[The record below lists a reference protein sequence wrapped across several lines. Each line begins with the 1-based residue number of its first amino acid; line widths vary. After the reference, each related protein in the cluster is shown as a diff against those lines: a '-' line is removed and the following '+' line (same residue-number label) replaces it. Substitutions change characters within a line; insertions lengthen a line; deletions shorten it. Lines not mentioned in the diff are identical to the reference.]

1 VQHRFR
7 VPEHATRTAGI
18 SLDVVYF
25 YAMDPNALKRLRL
38 AINENLRVQRGG
50 AKPVPYIDVS
60 NSLSDVSARQNH
72 AVFGRRGCGKTL
84 LLHYSAESLPKDIRP
99 VYLNCE
105 DFKKHSFP
113 NVLIEI
119 LDALFAEL
127 QHQLTGWFGK
137 KRRSRE
143 LIELIRKD
151 LQGLRSKADHQDTE
165 IREAEERQINDS
177 QKAGLN
183 IGNSVAGIAL
193 SSDLSQLSKSETER
207 KYSQTQSKIRDLDMW
222 LPKLK
227 QQIREFFGLSKE
239 VKSIFLQVDD
249 FYHLSREDQPLV
261 MDYIHRLC
269 KDLPLYFK
277 VATLKHA
284 STLYADRLGQPLGAQ
299 ERHDY
304 QPINIDFTFSDFK
317 KTVGQNRQIFAEFG
331 HKAGLKPSEVDDL
344 FKGEGFQ
351 RLVIAGGGVPRDCL
365 SLFLEVL
372 DSVQQP
378 AGDGRIGKDDVRT
391 LSRANFERRI
401 EELKQDSEGKEQGI
415 LIRGIYVLRQFCFEK
430 KSNVLLVSEA
440 LLQGND
446 NIRNLLYRLLD
457 YRIIHSA
464 GTALT
469 HKSQAGTY
477 HAFVIDIGCYA
488 HMRKLIGKFTEIDL
502 SANDA
507 KERMR
512 SGPILDEKAFSV
524 LWENAPQNSEGALL
538 SQEV

>member
-1 VQHRFR
+1 
-7 VPEHATRTAGI
+7 
-18 SLDVVYF
+18 
-25 YAMDPNALKRLRL
+25 MDPNALKKLRL

-72 AVFGRRGCGKTL
+72 AIFGRRGCGKTL
-84 LLHYSAESLPKDIRP
+84 LLHNSADSLPADIRP

-119 LDALFAEL
+119 LDAVFAEL

-137 KRRSRE
+137 KKRSRE
-143 LIELIRKD
+143 LISQIREELKD
-151 LQGLRSKADHQDTE
+151 LRKRADLQDTE
-165 IREAEERQINDS
+165 IREAEERQVKDS
-177 QKAGLN
+177 QKAGVKV
-183 IGNSVAGIAL
+183 GASAAGAVL
-193 SSDLSQLSKSETER
+193 SSDLSQLSRSETER
-207 KYSQTQSKIRDLDMW
+207 KYFQNQSKIRDLDMW

-227 QQIREFFGLSKE
+227 QQIREFFDLSKG
-239 VKSIFLQVDD
+239 VKAIFLQVDD
-249 FYHLSREDQPLV
+249 FYHLSRQDQPLI

-269 KDLPLYFK
+269 KDIPLYFK

-317 KTVGQNRQIFAEFG
+317 KTVNQNWRILKEFG
-331 HKAGLKPSEVDDL
+331 QRAGLSPLEIENI

-365 SLFLEVL
+365 SLFLEAL
-372 DSVQQP
+372 DGVQP
-378 AGDGRIGKDDVRT
+378 PTGDGRIGKDDVRI

-415 LIRGIYVLRQFCFEK
+415 LIRGIYVLRQFCIEK
-430 KSNVLLVSEA
+430 RSNVLLVSEA
-440 LLQGND
+440 LIQQDD
-446 NIRNLLYRLLD
+446 NIRNRRPLLFEDR
-457 YRIIHSA
+457 HH
-464 GTALT
+464 G
-469 HKSQAGTY
+469 
-477 HAFVIDIGCYA
+477 
-488 HMRKLIGKFTEIDL
+488 
-502 SANDA
+502 
-507 KERMR
+507 
-512 SGPILDEKAFSV
+512 
-524 LWENAPQNSEGALL
+524 
-538 SQEV
+538 

>member
-1 VQHRFR
+1 MK
-7 VPEHATRTAGI
+7 PE
-18 SLDVVYF
+18 
-25 YAMDPNALKRLRL
+25 ALKKLRL

-72 AVFGRRGCGKTL
+72 AIFGRRGCGKTL
-84 LLHYSAESLPKDIRP
+84 LLHFSAENLPEEIRP

-127 QHQLTGWFGK
+127 QRQLSGWFGK
-137 KRRSRE
+137 KKRSRE
-143 LIELIRKD
+143 LIIQIRSELKA
-151 LQGLRSKADHQDTE
+151 LQKKADQQNAE
-165 IREAEERQINDS
+165 VREAQGREVKDS
-177 QKAGLN
+177 LKAEVKVGTSAAGLKM
-183 IGNSVAGIAL
+183 A
-193 SSDLSQLSKSETER
+193 SDLSELSTSETER
-207 KYSQTQSKIRDLDMW
+207 KYSQNQSKIRDLDMW
-222 LPKLK
+222 LPRLK
-227 QQIREFFGLSKE
+227 QQIREFFDLSIS
-239 VKSIFLQVDD
+239 VKAIFLQIDD
-249 FYHLSREDQPLV
+249 FYHLSRQDQPLV

-269 KDLPLYFK
+269 KDLPLHFK
-277 VATLKHA
+277 LATLRHA

-317 KTVGQNRQIFAEFG
+317 KTLNQNRQIFTEFG
-331 HKAGLKPSEVDDL
+331 RKAGLRASEVEEV

-372 DSVQQP
+372 DSVQP
-378 AGDGRIGKDDVRT
+378 PTGDGRIGKDDVRI

-401 EELKQDSEGKEQGI
+401 EELKQDSAGKEQGI
-415 LIRGIYVLRQFCFEK
+415 LIRGIYVLRQFCIDK
-430 KSNVLLVSEA
+430 QSNVLLVSEA
-440 LLQGND
+440 LLQQND
-446 NIRNLLYRLLD
+446 KIRNLLYRLLD

-464 GTALT
+464 GSALT
-469 HKSQAGTY
+469 HKSQTGTY

-488 HMRKLIGKFTEIDL
+488 HMRKLISRFTEIDL
-502 SANDA
+502 AASDA

-512 SGPILDEKAFSV
+512 SGPILDEQVFST
-524 LWENAPQNSEGALL
+524 LWEGAPEDSESALV
-538 SQEV
+538 SQESA

>member
-1 VQHRFR
+1 MN
-7 VPEHATRTAGI
+7 PI
-18 SLDVVYF
+18 
-25 YAMDPNALKRLRL
+25 ALKKLRL
-38 AINENLRVQRGG
+38 TINENLRVQRGG

-72 AVFGRRGCGKTL
+72 AIFGRRGCGKTL
-84 LLHYSAESLPKDIRP
+84 LLHYSAEGLPEETRP

-127 QHQLTGWFGK
+127 QGQLTGWFGK

-143 LIELIRKD
+143 LIIQIRNDLRELR
-151 LQGLRSKADHQDTE
+151 RKADHQDTE
-165 IREAEERQINDS
+165 IREAEERQVQDS
-177 QKAGLN
+177 QKVGIEVGTVAVGLN
-183 IGNSVAGIAL
+183 M
-193 SSDLSQLSKSETER
+193 SSDLSQLSTLETER
-207 KYSQTQSKIRDLDMW
+207 KYSENQSKIRDLDMW
-222 LPKLK
+222 LPRLK
-227 QQIREFFGLSKE
+227 QQIREFFGLSTT
-239 VKSIFLQVDD
+239 VKAIFLQIDD

-277 VATLKHA
+277 IATLRHA

-317 KTVGQNRQIFAEFG
+317 KTVNQNRQIFVEFG
-331 HKAGLKPSEVDDL
+331 RRAGLSSPEVDDL
-344 FKGEGFQ
+344 FKGQGFQ
-351 RLVIAGGGVPRDCL
+351 RLIIAGGGVPRDCL

-372 DSVQQP
+372 DSVQP
-378 AGDGRIGKDDVRT
+378 PTGDGRIGKDDVRI

-415 LIRGIYVLRQFCFEK
+415 LIRGIYVLRQFCIDK

-440 LLQGND
+440 LLQQND
-446 NIRNLLYRLLD
+446 NIRHLLYRLLD

-464 GTALT
+464 GSALT
-469 HKSQAGTY
+469 HKSQVGTY

-488 HMRKLIGKFTEIDL
+488 HMRKLISRFTEIDL
-502 SANDA
+502 SATDA

-512 SGPILDEKAFSV
+512 SGPILDEKVFSN
-524 LWENAPQNSEGALL
+524 LWENAPQDSESALV
-538 SQEV
+538 SQESA